1 MGTSERKQREKEHR
15 QQAIIDAAEQVILSS
30 GFEAATMDEIAEKA
44 ELSKGTLYLYF
55 KNKTAL
61 YLAICAR
68 GSEKLNLQFSKVLTM
83 DKPGIELIRKLGETY
98 LNFVKDNPIYFNA
111 FSYYESI
118 QDQDF
123 LSKNRMAQ
131 QCEISS
137 REAMTFITRTLQIGM
152 QDGSIDNSYDPK
164 ELAVM
169 IWASSRGIVQVA
181 HLKTMGHHFTIL
193 DDIELNVES
202 MFASFIQLLGK
213 GMAKKNNDQ

>member
-1 MGTSERKQREKEHR
+1 MGTTERKKREKIRR
-15 QQAIIDAAEQVILSS
+15 QESIIDAAEQVILER

-61 YLAICAR
+61 YLAICSR
-68 GSEKLNLQFSKVLTM
+68 GSQKLNNRFAKVLSM
-83 DKPGIELIRKLGETY
+83 DRPGIELIRLLGETY
-98 LNFVKDNPIYFNA
+98 LKFVKENPIYFNA

-123 LSKNRMAQ
+123 LQKNKMAQ
-131 QCEISS
+131 ICEENS

-152 QDGSIDNSYDPK
+152 QDGTIDDTYDPK

-181 HLKTMGHHFTIL
+181 YLKSMGHHFKVI
-193 DDIELNVES
+193 DDIDLDVES
-202 MFASFIQLLGK
+202 MFNSFIGLLQR
-213 GMAKKNNDQ
+213 GMSK

>member
-1 MGTSERKQREKEHR
+1 LGTTERKKREKIRR
-15 QQAIIDAAEQVILSS
+15 QESIIDAAEQVILER

-61 YLAICAR
+61 YLAICSR
-68 GSEKLNLQFSKVLTM
+68 GSQKLNSMFAKVLSM
-83 DKPGIELIRKLGETY
+83 DRPGIELIRLLGETY
-98 LNFVKDNPIYFNA
+98 LKFVKENPIYFNA

-123 LSKNRMAQ
+123 LQKNKIAQ
-131 QCEISS
+131 ICEENS

-152 QDGSIDNSYDPK
+152 QDGTIDDTYDPK

-181 HLKTMGHHFTIL
+181 YLKSMGHHFKVI
-193 DDIELNVES
+193 DDIDLDVES
-202 MFASFIQLLGK
+202 MFNSFIGLLQR
-213 GMAKKNNDQ
+213 GMSK

>member
-1 MGTSERKQREKEHR
+1 MGTEERKAREKVRR
-15 QQAIIDAAEQVILSS
+15 QQAIIDAAEQVILSR

-44 ELSKGTLYLYF
+44 ELSKGALYLYF

-61 YLAICAR
+61 YLAICNR
-68 GSEKLNLQFSKVLTM
+68 GSEKLNRQFSKVLAM
-83 DKPGIELIRKLGETY
+83 DKTGIELIRKLGETY

-111 FSYYESI
+111 FSYYENI
-118 QDQDF
+118 QDQEF
-123 LSKNRMAQ
+123 LSRNKMAQ
-131 QCEISS
+131 QCEENS
-137 REAMTFITRTLQIGM
+137 REAMALITRTLQIGM

-181 HLKTMGHHFTIL
+181 HLKTMGHHFKIL

-202 MFASFIQLLGK
+202 LFASFIQLLGK
-213 GMAKKNNDQ
+213 GMAKKDDQ